1 MCTTGRDKMSDR
13 EKSQEELLAELAL
26 LRRQVAALKATKS
39 AFDAQNELFRSLITM
54 LQTSTGKLML
64 RAMLQQILDTS
75 RRLTRAEEG
84 SVFLLDANGVVTESI
99 LARGA
104 TIRGQ
109 KQRLIGEV
117 LDKGLAGWVIR
128 HQQVGLIVDTMQD
141 ERWLTLPYQPYTV
154 RSALCVPILKGRVLL
169 GVLTLMHSQPRYFSQ
184 TSAHLMQMMAD
195 QMALILDNARLY
207 TEQQQSGL
215 NRTQQA
221 ERGLHP
227 VNGQPLD
234 ESDFSLIGLYIIFGE
249 GNFLYAN
256 PRLAEIFGY
265 SFGELVSLDSVLD
278 LVSADNRDFVANQ
291 LHECFQGHSKNLF
304 CRFAGQRKDG
314 SQINVEV
321 SGTRTTLYGKVVVV
335 GALRL
340 T

>member
-1 MCTTGRDKMSDR
+1 MSDR
-13 EKSQEELLAELAL
+13 DKSKEELIAELAL
-26 LRRQVAALKATKS
+26 LRRQVAALKITKT
-39 AFDAQNELFRSLITM
+39 AFDAQNQLFRSLITM

-75 RRLTRAEEG
+75 QRLTRAEEG
-84 SVFLLDANGVVTESI
+84 SVFLLDPDGIVTESI

-117 LDKGLAGWVIR
+117 LDKGLAGWVVR
-128 HQQVGLIVDTMQD
+128 HHQVGLISDTMQD

-154 RSALCVPILKGRVLL
+154 RSALCLPILKGKVLL
-169 GVLTLMHSQPRYFSQ
+169 GVLTLMHSQPGYFSQ
-184 TSAHLMQMMAD
+184 ASAHIMQMMAD

-207 TEQQQSGL
+207 TEQQQSAPYK
-215 NRTQQA
+215 TQQTA
-221 ERGLHP
+221 QELQQLNKQSIDGS
-227 VNGQPLD
+227 Q
-234 ESDFSLIGLYIIFGE
+234 FSLIGLYIIFGE

-256 PRLAEIFGY
+256 PRLAEIFSY
-265 SFGELVSLDSVLD
+265 TFGELVSLDSVLD
-278 LVSADNRDFVANQ
+278 LVAANNRELVAKQ
-291 LHECFQGHSKNLF
+291 LNECFHGHSKNLF
-304 CRFAGQRKDG
+304 CRFQGQRKDG
-314 SQINVEV
+314 SRINVEV
-321 SGTRTTLYGKVVVV
+321 CGTRTTLYGKLVIV